1 MKSLRSFLFARKFY
15 IPHWAYLLLGV
26 FLVLLLLRV
35 APKPSLAQSYSSST
49 AIYDAQHKLLRLT
62 LSDDEKYRLWVPLKE
77 MSPQL
82 IAATLLHEDRYFHWH
97 PGVNP
102 IALLRGGYQTF
113 LGGGRRQGAST
124 LTMQL
129 ARMRYKIQSKN
140 ILGKLEQIARAFELE
155 IRYSKQDILEA
166 YLNLAPYGGNV
177 EGVAAAS
184 LIYFNKP
191 SLQLGLPEA
200 LALAVIPQSPQR
212 RALHADAQSPVW
224 LARKALFEKWVAKYP
239 DAAQQRE
246 LMALPLNLKDA
257 KALPFH
263 APHFVDAVLAKQP
276 AGVNVI
282 TTLDLKLQRLLE
294 RQIRDYLKRA
304 QRVGVKNAVAMLV
317 DTRNMAVVASVG
329 SADFF
334 DASISGQVN
343 GTQAKRSPGSALKPF
358 VYALALD
365 QGILHPKTILKDAPT
380 SFGPFSPENF
390 DGEFLGPIAAQ
401 DALIRSRNVPA
412 VAVSAKLGKPSLYD
426 FLRAAQIA
434 ELKSEKH
441 YGLSL
446 VLGGGE
452 VTMEELTALYAMLAN
467 GGKLKPL
474 RYLDSDAKAEGT
486 SLVSEA
492 ASFITLDM
500 LKHNPRPDSPFHTS
514 LHDLPIYWKTGT
526 SWGFRDA
533 WTVGG
538 FGPYV
543 LAVWLGNFEGEGNAQ
558 LIGVQMAA
566 PLFFQIADGINAE
579 RPHLKSPRNQTP
591 GDIQQVEICTA
602 SGDLPNSYCPNKSK
616 TWFIPGKSPIK
627 ISTLHRAVMI
637 DNRSGLS
644 ACPPFDTNTTHSE
657 IFEFWP
663 SDMQRIFVMAGLP
676 RRAVPAAAPGCEKSR
691 DANNGNPPKIT
702 SPLRA
707 VTYTLRA
714 KTLDTESISLQA
726 SIDGDVQEAFWFVNN
741 SYIGSAKRGTALT
754 WLPKKPGHYLLRVVD
769 ELGRA
774 DSREMDIEV
783 IK

>member
-1 MKSLRSFLFARKFY
+1 MNSLRSFLIARTFFL
-15 IPHWAYLLLGV
+15 PRWVTLLLGC
-26 FLVLLLLRV
+26 FFLLLLFRLL
-35 APKPSLAQSYSSST
+35 PKSPLSQGYSSST

-62 LSDDEKYRLWVPLKE
+62 LSEDEKYRLWIPLQE

-82 IAATLLHEDRYFHWH
+82 IDATLLHEDRYFHWH

-124 LTMQL
+124 VTMQL

-140 ILGKLEQIARAFELE
+140 ILGKLEQIARAFALEL
-155 IRYSKQDILEA
+155 RYSKKDILEA

-191 SLQLGLPEA
+191 SEQLGLPEA

-212 RALHADAQSPVW
+212 RVLHADTQSPIW
-224 LARKALFEKWVAKYP
+224 LARKALFDKWVTKFP
-239 DAAQQRE
+239 EAAQQSE
-246 LMALPLNLKDA
+246 LMTLPLNLKDA
-257 KALPFH
+257 KNLPFL
-263 APHFVDAVLAKQP
+263 APHFVDAVLAKNP
-276 AGVNVI
+276 DGVNVT

-294 RQIRDYLKRA
+294 RQMRAYLTRT
-304 QRVGVKNAVAMLV
+304 QRVGVKNAAALLV

-329 SADFF
+329 SAGFF
-334 DASISGQVN
+334 DQSISGQVN

-365 QGILHPKTILKDAPT
+365 QGLLHPLTILKDAPT

-390 DGEFLGPIAAQ
+390 DGEFLGPISAQ

-412 VAVSAKLGKPSLYD
+412 IAVSAKLGKPSLYD
-426 FLRAAQIA
+426 FLRTANIA

-446 VLGGGE
+446 ALGGGE
-452 VTMEELTALYAMLAN
+452 VTMEELTTLYAMLAN

-474 RYLDSDAKAEGT
+474 RHLDSEAKADGV
-486 SLVSEA
+486 SLISEA

-514 LHDLPIYWKTGT
+514 IHDLPIYWKTGT

-543 LAVWLGNFEGEGNAQ
+543 LAVWLGNFQGESNAQ
-558 LIGVQMAA
+558 LVGIQMAA

-579 RPHLKSPRNQTP
+579 RPNLKSPRHQTP
-591 GDIQQVEICTA
+591 ADIQRVEVCTA
-602 SGDLPNSYCPNKSK
+602 SGDLPNNVCPNKSK

-627 ISTLHRAVMI
+627 ISTLHRTVMI
-637 DNRSGLS
+637 DNRTGLS
-644 ACPPFDTNTTHSE
+644 ACPPFDQQSSHAE

-663 SDMQRIFVMAGLP
+663 SDMQKIFVMAGLP
-676 RRAVPAAAPGCEKSR
+676 RRSVPAAAPGCDKSG
-691 DANNGNPPKIT
+691 DANNGIAPRIT

-707 VTYTLRA
+707 VTYTLRV
-714 KTLDTESISLQA
+714 KTLATEAIMLLA
-726 SIDGDVQEAFWFVNN
+726 TLDGDAHEAFWFVNN
-741 SYIGSAKRGTALT
+741 SFIGSAKRGAALS
-754 WLPKKPGHYLLRVVD
+754 WQPKKPGHFLLRAVD

-774 DSREMDIEV
+774 DSREIDIEV